1 MLEEVNNCALGVNML
16 QWFCQQALDEKSQ
29 PQARVCQRP
38 TPKAKKG
45 TRMSVKTYPVSLPE
59 SAFSALRKS
68 PIEFVEEMKQAA
80 VVKWYENG
88 VISQDKAAEIAGL
101 SRYEFLSL
109 LARYQVSAIQYTPD
123 MLEEELRHARAE
135 DRS

>member
-1 MLEEVNNCALGVNML
+1 
-16 QWFCQQALDEKSQ
+16 
-29 PQARVCQRP
+29 
-38 TPKAKKG
+38 
-45 TRMSVKTYPVSLPE
+45 MSVKTYPVSLPE
-59 SAFSALRKS
+59 SAFSALRK
-68 PIEFVEEMKQAA
+68 PPMEFVEEMKQAA

-109 LARYQVSAIQYTPD
+109 LARYQVSVIQYTPD

-135 DRS
+135 DRP